1 MESDSYVNLKLWF
14 TNGKHFK
21 RPAKFPNFPSSI
33 WDHLNICPWHYFIS
47 VAGCQ
52 FHQWFTLSLYVRR
65 SQMRRKD
72 SQVTSVVLRFLGP
85 TSVKAVR
92 KMLMKST
99 PDDFWKSV
107 QKCYGT
113 GKFVF
118 SRDLKVT
125 IIADL

>member
-1 MESDSYVNLKLWF
+1 MRADPKCAEKTVKW
-14 TNGKHFK
+14 
-21 RPAKFPNFPSSI
+21 
-33 WDHLNICPWHYFIS
+33 S
-47 VAGCQ
+47 VSFYAFG
-52 FHQWFTLSLYVRR
+52 
-65 SQMRRKD
+65 
-72 SQVTSVVLRFLGP
+72 

-99 PDDFWKSV
+99 PHDFWKSV
-107 QKCYGT
+107 RKCYGT